1 MKNYFFSK
9 ENSSQINAL
18 STSFEI
24 KSQLSENIFQYQKQK
39 INEIK
44 EKFKDS
50 SKIINPNQL
59 NKIISFDKL
68 NIENFSNWKF
78 TNFVT
83 EFKESEEVPKIIKF
97 NWKEININD
106 IKNKNFFDN
115 KIFLSNDNIEYGSIN
130 LEINLICDLSN
141 SSILWIFLRNLEFFD
156 EYSIVI
162 KINKIADSQK
172 IYLNMGTFIKDIND
186 KLFLK
191 IFSKQ
196 QLINYSEKKSSFYEL
211 NDICRIKLRILDS
224 GEEKIL
230 IFAYLNDSNIEN
242 KISCNFF
249 LPILQERK
257 ISFALQGKTNLKQ
270 LLCEFHE
277 LTSLEDNEIV
287 KNSCKC
293 CIIF

>member
-1 MKNYFFSK
+1 MKNYFFSN
-9 ENSSQINAL
+9 ENSSKINAL

-44 EKFKDS
+44 EKSKES

-68 NIENFSNWKF
+68 NFENFLNWKF
-78 TNFVT
+78 SKFET
-83 EFKESEEVPKIIKF
+83 EFKESEEVPKIKNF
-97 NWKEININD
+97 NWEDININE
-106 IKNKNFFDN
+106 IKNKNYFDN
-115 KIFLSNDNIEYGSIN
+115 KIFLSKDNIEYGSIN
-130 LEINLICDLSN
+130 LEVNLICDLSN

-172 IYLNMGTFIKDIND
+172 IYLNMGTFIKDINN

-196 QLINYSEKKSSFYEL
+196 QLINFSEKNSSFYEL
-211 NDICRIKLRILDS
+211 NDICRIKLRILDT

-277 LTSLEDNEIV
+277 LSSLDDYENV
-287 KNSCKC
+287 KNYCKC

>member
-24 KSQLSENIFQYQKQK
+24 KSQLSENIYQYQKQK

-68 NIENFSNWKF
+68 NIDNFSNWKF
-78 TNFVT
+78 TNFET
-83 EFKESEEVPKIIKF
+83 EFKESEEIPKIKNF

-106 IKNKNFFDN
+106 IKNKNYFEN

-162 KINKIADSQK
+162 KINKIAESQK

-196 QLINYSEKKSSFYEL
+196 QLINYSEKNSSFYEL

-257 ISFALQGKTNLKQ
+257 ISFALQGKINLKQ

-277 LTSLEDNEIV
+277 LSSLDDYENV
-287 KNSCKC
+287 KNYCKC

>member
-24 KSQLSENIFQYQKQK
+24 KSQLSENIYQYQKQK

-68 NIENFSNWKF
+68 NIDNFSNWKF
-78 TNFVT
+78 TNFET
-83 EFKESEEVPKIIKF
+83 EFKESEEIPKIKNF

-106 IKNKNFFDN
+106 IKNKNYFEN

-162 KINKIADSQK
+162 KINKIAESQK

-196 QLINYSEKKSSFYEL
+196 QLINYSEKNSSFYEL

-257 ISFALQGKTNLKQ
+257 ISFALQGKINLKQ

-277 LTSLEDNEIV
+277 LTSLEDYENV

>member
-68 NIENFSNWKF
+68 NIDNFSNWKF
-78 TNFVT
+78 TKFET
-83 EFKESEEVPKIIKF
+83 EFKESEEVPKIKNF

-106 IKNKNFFDN
+106 IKNKNYFDN

-196 QLINYSEKKSSFYEL
+196 QLINYSEKNSSFYEL

-277 LTSLEDNEIV
+277 LTSLEDYENV

>member
-24 KSQLSENIFQYQKQK
+24 KSQLSENIYQYQKQK

-68 NIENFSNWKF
+68 NIDNFSNWKF
-78 TNFVT
+78 TNFET
-83 EFKESEEVPKIIKF
+83 EFKESEEIPKIKNF

-106 IKNKNFFDN
+106 IKNKNYFEN

-172 IYLNMGTFIKDIND
+172 IYLNMGTFIKDINN

-196 QLINYSEKKSSFYEL
+196 QLINFSEKNSSFYEL
-211 NDICRIKLRILDS
+211 NDICRIKLRILDT

-257 ISFALQGKTNLKQ
+257 ISFALQGKINLKQ

-277 LTSLEDNEIV
+277 LTSLEDYENV

>member
-24 KSQLSENIFQYQKQK
+24 KSQLSENIYQYQKQK

-68 NIENFSNWKF
+68 NIDNFSNWKF
-78 TNFVT
+78 TNFET
-83 EFKESEEVPKIIKF
+83 EFKESEEIPKIKNF

-106 IKNKNFFDN
+106 IKNKNYFEN

-162 KINKIADSQK
+162 KINKIAESQK

-196 QLINYSEKKSSFYEL
+196 QLINYSEKNSSFYEL

-277 LTSLEDNEIV
+277 LTSLEDYENV